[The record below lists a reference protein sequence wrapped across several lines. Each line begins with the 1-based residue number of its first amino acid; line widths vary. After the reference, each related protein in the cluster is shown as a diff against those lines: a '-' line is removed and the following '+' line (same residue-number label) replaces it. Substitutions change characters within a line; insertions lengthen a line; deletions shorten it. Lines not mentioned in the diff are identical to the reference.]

1 MAPYGA
7 KPVVADGGCPRY
19 TARPEHTCVSPRQS
33 PAEHQC
39 DPDGPSLAADADD
52 ADAAAGCSPRCSSSA
67 TVARAPALA
76 GVPLRQ
82 ADTEPKVPARGPPAL
97 APGHALSEAG
107 PLSGKPPCRRGLWP
121 GLAEGS

>member
-19 TARPEHTCVSPRQS
+19 TARPEHVSPPVNLRRSINATPTVLRWQ
-33 PAEHQC
+33 PT
-39 DPDGPSLAADADD
+39 PTTLMPRLAAAR
-52 ADAAAGCSPRCSSSA
+52 DAAAHWQRLWP
-67 TVARAPALA
+67 
-76 GVPLRQ
+76 VPPLSQARQ
-82 ADTEPKVPARGPPAL
+82 ADTEPEVPARGPPAL
-97 APGHALSEAG
+97 APGRALSEAG